1 MADLVNRRINELEG
15 IIERTKES
23 LSWAQDFY
31 NLDYNTK
38 KKSRKNKLVLLALFD
53 IKKPRC

>member
-31 NLDYNTK
+31 NLDYIEQRQK
-38 KKSRKNKLVLLALFD
+38 PSIQKRKAGRTN
-53 IKKPRC
+53 